1 MARTNFPTRKGATT
15 LEFALVIPIYLTIIS
30 TVVMGGI
37 SIFQKHRL
45 TLLAKYLAR
54 QAIVHG
60 QSADR
65 IGSWGPSSIQ
75 GSLGDGS
82 LIGTLLANKFGD
94 GQATDVYYRIR
105 WPDGGNDATRGDRV
119 EVTIASFDLSDGFDI
134 ETGGSSGFKSYFS
147 KASASVTFT
156 IMH

>member
-1 MARTNFPTRKGATT
+1 MARTDFPSRNGATT
-15 LEFALVIPIYLTIIS
+15 LEFALVIPIYLAITS
-30 TVVMGGI
+30 AVVMGGI
-37 SIFQKHRL
+37 SIFQKHQL
-45 TLLAKYLAR
+45 TLMSKYLAR

-65 IGSWGPSSIQ
+65 TGSWGPSSIQ

-82 LIGTLLANKFGD
+82 LIGTLLANKFSD
-94 GQATDVYYRIR
+94 GQATDIYYRMR
-105 WPDGGNDATRGDRV
+105 WPDEGNDASRGDRV
-119 EVTIASFDLSDGFDI
+119 EVTIASFDLSDGFDV
-134 ETGGSSGFKSYFS
+134 ETGGSSGFKNRFS

>member
-1 MARTNFPTRKGATT
+1 MARTNFPSRNGATT
-15 LEFALVIPIYLTIIS
+15 IEFALVIPIYLTIIS
-30 TVVMGGI
+30 AVVMGGI
-37 SIFQKHRL
+37 SIFQKHQL
-45 TLLAKYLAR
+45 TLMAKYLAR

-65 IGSWGPSSIQ
+65 IGSWGPGSIQ

-82 LIGTLLANKFGD
+82 LIGTLLANKFSD
-94 GQATDVYYRIR
+94 GHATNIYYRMR
-105 WPDGGNDATRGDRV
+105 WPDGGNDASRGDRV
-119 EVTIASFDLSDGFDI
+119 EVTIASFDLSDPFDI
-134 ETGGSSGFKSYFS
+134 ETGGSSGLKSRLS

>member
-1 MARTNFPTRKGATT
+1 MARTDFPSRNGATT
-15 LEFALVIPIYLTIIS
+15 LEFALVIPIYLAITS
-30 TVVMGGI
+30 AVVMGGI
-37 SIFQKHRL
+37 SIFQKHQL
-45 TLLAKYLAR
+45 TLMAKYLAR

-119 EVTIASFDLSDGFDI
+119 EVTIASFDLSDGFDV
-134 ETGGSSGFKSYFS
+134 ETGGSSGFKSRFS

>member
-30 TVVMGGI
+30 AVVMGGI

-60 QSADR
+60 QFADR

>member
-1 MARTNFPTRKGATT
+1 MARTDFPTRHGATT

-30 TVVMGGI
+30 AVVMGGI
-37 SIFQKHRL
+37 SIFQKHQL
-45 TLLAKYLAR
+45 TLMAKYLAR

-60 QSADR
+60 HSADR
-65 IGSWGPSSIQ
+65 TGSWGPSSIQ

-82 LIGTLLANKFGD
+82 LIGTLLANKFSD
-94 GQATDVYYRIR
+94 GQATNIYYRMR
-105 WPDGGNDATRGDRV
+105 WPDGGNDASRGDRV
-119 EVTIASFDLSDGFDI
+119 EVTIASFELSDGLDI
-134 ETGGSSGFKSYFS
+134 ETGGSSGSESVFS

>member
-1 MARTNFPTRKGATT
+1 MARTDFPTRNGATT

-30 TVVMGGI
+30 AVVMGGI
-37 SIFQKHRL
+37 SIFQRHQL
-45 TLLAKYLAR
+45 TLMAKYLAR

-60 QSADR
+60 HSADR
-65 IGSWGPSSIQ
+65 TGSWGPGSIQ

-82 LIGTLLANKFGD
+82 LIGTLLANKFSD
-94 GQATDVYYRIR
+94 GQATDIYYRMR
-105 WPDGGNDATRGDRV
+105 WPDGGNDASRGDRV
-119 EVTIASFDLSDGFDI
+119 EVTIASFELSDGLDI
-134 ETGGSSGFKSYFS
+134 ETGGLSGSESVFS

>member
-30 TVVMGGI
+30 AVVMGGI
-37 SIFQKHRL
+37 GIFQKHRL